1 MDDSFF
7 SLIKLTSRESEVLK
21 HLTNGLSDK
30 EIANELSLSINTV
43 KWYNRRIYA
52 KLGVSNRTQA
62 VTRSLHLHLF

>member
-7 SLIKLTSRESEVLK
+7 PLIKLTSRESEVLK

-62 VTRSLHLHLF
+62 VARSLHLHLF